1 MAKCLIAGLP
11 AAGKSTYIGALAYI
25 LLNPVINQVLMLDEN
40 PDDLSYLNKLIDPWL
55 NLEKIERTTRGFANN
70 IDLKLVRPSDNKSF
84 SISLPDIAGE
94 DYESIVN
101 MNSDV
106 IASWSDNPDALL
118 LFINE
123 WDNDVLKEQL
133 GEDTS
138 QYFNMWVKL
147 CSIDALDQIQQDLA
161 QIKETI
167 STIDI
172 ENIAK
177 VVQLDN
183 TINLPSIGDINTV
196 YFIRSKNAT
205 YRWDHTDGSY
215 KCCGTGNDYTTISTI
230 SGGNASSI
238 F

>member
-55 NLEKIERTTRGFANN
+55 NLKEIERTTRGFTNN
-70 IDLKLVRPSDNKSF
+70 VDLKLVRKSDDKSF

-106 IASWSDNPDALL
+106 IASWSDKPDALL

-123 WDNDVLKEQL
+123 WNNDVLKEQL
-133 GEDTS
+133 GEDK
-138 QYFNMWVKL
+138 QPA
-147 CSIDALDQIQQDLA
+147 D
-161 QIKETI
+161 
-167 STIDI
+167 
-172 ENIAK
+172 
-177 VVQLDN
+177 
-183 TINLPSIGDINTV
+183 
-196 YFIRSKNAT
+196 KNAEPPAFELQDMSSTVQNVLLLKELNLLFPWKRLAIGLSSWDKYQDDYRSPIDMLKSRAPFLYNFVTHYFPNT
-205 YRWDHTDGSY
+205 Y
-215 KCCGTGNDYTTISTI
+215 
-230 SGGNASSI
+230 I
-238 F
+238 FGVSAQGDEYNKD

>member
-1 MAKCLIAGLP
+1 MARAKGISIS
-11 AAGKSTYIGALAYI
+11 STYDVAKKQPLDARMLVSSLEDLINPQIWIPNGLTSKTCYKGMLTAVSNLGIYYLLDDSKITTDNYI
-25 LLNPVINQVLMLDEN
+25 E
-40 PDDLSYLNKLIDPWL
+40 YK
-55 NLEKIERTTRGFANN
+55 E
-70 IDLKLVRPSDNKSF
+70 
-84 SISLPDIAGE
+84 
-94 DYESIVN
+94 
-101 MNSDV
+101 
-106 IASWSDNPDALL
+106 
-118 LFINE
+118 
-123 WDNDVLKEQL
+123 KEQL

-147 CSIDALDQIQQDLA
+147 CSIDTLDQIQEDLA

-167 STIDI
+167 STIDT
-172 ENIAK
+172 ENLAK

-205 YRWDHTDGSY
+205 YRWDQTDGSY
-215 KCCGTGNDYTTISTI
+215 KCCGTGNDYTSISTI